1 MTEFRNILI
10 IQLGDI
16 GDEVL
21 TTPTI
26 RALKQAHPGA
36 RVSILVREPFCSL
49 FRADPDLH
57 EVIGLAKSGGPLFR
71 RLRDEARFA
80 LRLRRARYDRV
91 LHLRTGDRGTFLTL
105 LTGARERIGWGVG
118 PGRHWKRLCFTRAIC
133 ESPPGPPDVHPG
145 ANQSLRMVRA
155 LGLDVAD
162 STPRLHVAPADRQRA
177 VALLADCG
185 LAPDGPWVSFNPFA
199 RWKYK
204 EWADAKWGEVMDRLW
219 ETRRLAAV
227 LIGAREEAAACEAI
241 IAGREGRAFNLA
253 GKTSLGE
260 LAAVLS
266 LSRLHLGVD
275 SAAPHIAAAVGTP
288 TVTIHGPTDWR
299 AWRVADDRH
308 RMVTPAMDCVPCNRK
323 GCDDTER
330 SRCLEELDVATVM
343 KTVEASLQSRPQE
356 QPRPSGC

>member
-16 GDEVL
+16 GDVVL

-26 RALKQAHPGA
+26 RAVKEAHPGA
-36 RVSILVREPFCSL
+36 RVSIVVREPFGSL
-49 FRADPDLH
+49 VRADPNLH
-57 EVIGLAKSGGPLFR
+57 EVIGLAKGCGSVFR
-71 RLRDEARFA
+71 KLRDEVRFVR
-80 LRLRRARYDRV
+80 RLQRACYDLV
-91 LHLRTGDRGTFLTL
+91 LNLRTGDRGVFLTL
-105 LTGARERIGWGVG
+105 LTGARERVGWGVG
-118 PGRHWKRLCFTRAIC
+118 PGGNWKSLCFTQAIRT
-133 ESPPGPPDVHPG
+133 SPPDPLATHPG
-145 ANQSLRMVRA
+145 ANQSLRMARA
-155 LGLDVAD
+155 IGMDTAD
-162 STPRLHVAPADRQRA
+162 SVPRLHVAPADQKRA
-177 VALLADCG
+177 VELLAQCG
-185 LAPDGPWVSFNPFA
+185 LAPDGPWVTINPFS

-204 EWADAKWGEVMDRLW
+204 EWDGGKWREIMDRLW
-219 ETRRLAAV
+219 DKHRLAAV
-227 LIGAREEAAACEAI
+227 LIGSREEAEACAEI
-241 IAGREGRAFNLA
+241 IAGREGHAFNFA

-323 GCDDTER
+323 GCDDTGR

-343 KTVEASLQSRPQE
+343 KVVEASLQ
-356 QPRPSGC
+356 GCQRKQG

>member
-10 IQLGDI
+10 IQPGDI
-16 GDEVL
+16 GDVVL
-21 TTPTI
+21 TAPTI
-26 RALKQAHPGA
+26 RAVKQAHPGA

-49 FRADPDLH
+49 LRADPSLD
-57 EVIGLAKSGGPLFR
+57 EVIGLAKGGGSFFRKLCEQWHFIR
-71 RLRDEARFA
+71 RLRQAC
-80 LRLRRARYDRV
+80 YDLV
-91 LHLRTGDRGTFLTL
+91 LNLRTGDRGTILTL
-105 LTGARERIGWGVG
+105 LTGARERVGWGVG
-118 PGRHWKRLCFTRAIC
+118 PGRNWKSFCFTQAIRHC
-133 ESPPGPPDVHPG
+133 PPDPPATHPG

-155 LGLDVAD
+155 IGMDTAD

-177 VALLADCG
+177 VELLAECG
-185 LAPDGPWVSFNPFA
+185 LAPSGPWVTSNPFA

-204 EWADAKWGEVMDRLW
+204 EWDGGKWQEVIDRLW
-219 ETRRLAAV
+219 DAHRFSAV
-227 LIGAREEAAACEAI
+227 LIGSREEAAACADI
-241 IAGREGRAFNLA
+241 VAGREGRAFNLA

-299 AWRVADDRH
+299 AWRIADDRH
-308 RMVTPAMDCVPCNRK
+308 RMVTPSMDCVPCNRK

-343 KTVEASLQSRPQE
+343 NAVDEHLQNLHLKQT
-356 QPRPSGC
+356 

>member
-16 GDEVL
+16 GDVVL

-26 RALKQAHPGA
+26 RAVKEANPGA
-36 RVSILVREPFCSL
+36 RVSILVREPFGGL
-49 FRADPDLH
+49 LRADPNLH
-57 EVIGLAKSGGPLFR
+57 EVIGLAKGGGSFFRKLGEQARFIR
-71 RLRDEARFA
+71 RLRQ
-80 LRLRRARYDRV
+80 ARYDLV
-91 LHLRTGDRGTFLTL
+91 LNLRTGDRGAILTL
-105 LTGARERIGWGVG
+105 LTGARERVGWGVG
-118 PGRHWKRLCFTRAIC
+118 PGRTWKSLCFTQAIRN
-133 ESPPGPPDVHPG
+133 SPPGPPNVHPG

-155 LGLDVAD
+155 LGMDTAD
-162 STPRLHVAPADRQRA
+162 SMPQLHVAPADRQRA
-177 VALLADCG
+177 VDLLAECG
-185 LAPDGPWVSFNPFA
+185 LAPAGPWVTINPFA

-204 EWADAKWGEVMDRLW
+204 EWDGGKWQKIIDRLY

-227 LIGAREEAAACEAI
+227 LIGSREEAPACAEI
-241 IAGREGRAFNLA
+241 VAGRAGRAFSLA

-299 AWRVADDRH
+299 AWRIADNQH
-308 RMVTPAMDCVPCNRK
+308 RMVTPSMDCVPCNRK
-323 GCDDTER
+323 GCDDTGL

-343 KTVEASLQSRPQE
+343 KAVEEHLRSRE
-356 QPRPSGC
+356 QTQA

>member
-16 GDEVL
+16 GDVVL

-26 RALKQAHPGA
+26 RAVKQAHPGA

-49 FRADPDLH
+49 LRADPRLD
-57 EVIGLAKSGGPLFR
+57 EVIGLAKGDGSFFRKLREQLQFIR
-71 RLRDEARFA
+71 RLRQT
-80 LRLRRARYDRV
+80 RYDLV
-91 LHLRTGDRGTFLTL
+91 LHLRTGDRGAILTL
-105 LTGARERIGWGVG
+105 LTGAQERVGWGVG
-118 PGRHWKRLCFTRAIC
+118 PGRNWKRLCFTQAIRN
-133 ESPPGPPDVHPG
+133 SPPGPPNVHPG

-155 LGLDVAD
+155 IGMDTAD
-162 STPRLHVAPADRQRA
+162 STPRLHVAPADSRRA
-177 VALLADCG
+177 VELLAECG
-185 LAPDGPWVSFNPFA
+185 LAPAGPWVTINPFA

-204 EWADAKWGEVMDRLW
+204 EWDGGKWQEVIDRLW
-219 ETRRLAAV
+219 DAHRFSAV
-227 LIGAREEAAACEAI
+227 LIGSREEAAACANI

-260 LAAVLS
+260 LAAILS

-299 AWRVADDRH
+299 AWRIADDRH
-308 RMVTPAMDCVPCNRK
+308 RMVTPAMDCVPCHRK
-323 GCDDTER
+323 GCDDSGR
-330 SRCLEELDVATVM
+330 SLCLEQLDVATVM
-343 KTVEASLQSRPQE
+343 KAVEEYLQSRQ
-356 QPRPSGC
+356 QKQT